1 MFNTGGAIEEV
12 EVHLSSEK
20 KPEPFDGDVLSEVT
34 TYLSKSRS
42 PSATVELKVRGRGR
56 FGAYCSQPPLKCTV
70 DNIDTTFIYDT
81 DTGLV
86 SLNIPV
92 PEEELY
98 RWHIEIQV

>member
-1 MFNTGGAIEEV
+1 MFNTGGAVEEV
-12 EVHLSSEK
+12 EVHMSAEKNSEL
-20 KPEPFDGDVLSEVT
+20 FDGDVLSEVT
-34 TYLSKSRS
+34 AHLSENRS
-42 PSATVELKVRGRGR
+42 PSATIALKVRGRGR

-70 DNIDTTFIYDT
+70 GNIDTSFIYDA

-92 PEEELY
+92 PEKEMY

>member
-12 EVHLSSEK
+12 EVHPSSEK
-20 KPEPFDGDVLSEVT
+20 KPELFDGDVLSEVN
-34 TYLSKSRS
+34 TYLSESRS
-42 PSATVELKVRGRGR
+42 PSATIVLKVRGRGR
-56 FGAYCSQPPLKCTV
+56 FGAYCSQPPLKCIV
-70 DNIDTTFIYDT
+70 ENIDTTFIYDT

-92 PEEELY
+92 PEKELY